1 MEEHRTTRIWETHA
15 FVTDIDNPEMLS
27 LSLPRHLGYAQC
39 IVLLCVGLAQL
50 DQKFLQGK
58 VGACLILMSTFGV

>member
-1 MEEHRTTRIWETHA
+1 M
-15 FVTDIDNPEMLS
+15 TDIHDPVMLS

-58 VGACLILMSTFGV
+58 VGAYLILMSILGV